1 METRM
6 TRRVKKDGNFYSE
19 LLELFEVD
27 TSECT
32 NGLLIQFHPNY
43 YIWLGQIVTDL

>member
-19 LLELFEVD
+19 LSELFEVD
-27 TSECT
+27 TSSVRM
-32 NGLLIQFHPNY
+32 GY
-43 YIWLGQIVTDL
+43 